1 MEIKDV
7 NEWSDFISY
16 VEIFTEPGRVFRGV
30 PSEEYKLIPKVGR
43 PEFNKN
49 YSLGAEKLILDIF
62 KQRATAHV
70 RFVPGNEL
78 EWLALGQHHG
88 LPTRLLDWS
97 TSPLVALFF
106 ALYKDTKDDAAL
118 YTRIVERYQNDF
130 DPFNINE
137 VQKYYPPHITPRI
150 PAQQALFTVQ
160 PDPTVEM
167 HENDYPITKII
178 IPEKQRCVFRKH
190 LNFYGIN
197 NESMFPDLD
206 GASAH
211 ILWRYEHGL
220 GYWPKGDDTVD
231 LMKKDER
238 VNNRS

>member
-1 MEIKDV
+1 MPHIAHRDDLRAKLRYE
-7 NEWSDFISY
+7 
-16 VEIFTEPGRVFRGV
+16 
-30 PSEEYKLIPKVGR
+30 LIPKVGR
-43 PEFNKN
+43 AEPCKQ
-49 YSLGAEKLILDIF
+49 YSLGSEKLILDIF
-62 KQRATAHV
+62 KQRAAAHV
-70 RFVPGNEL
+70 QFIPDNNNNL

-106 ALYKDTKDDAAL
+106 ALMDNHDEKAAV
-118 YTRIVERYQNDF
+118 YARIVERYTNDF
-130 DPFNINE
+130 DPFTITD

-160 PDPTVEM
+160 SDPTKPM
-167 HENDYPITKII
+167 PDHKRFTKII
-178 IPEKQRCVFRKH
+178 IPKRLRFKFRKR

-211 ILWRYEHGL
+211 LVWRYKHGI
-220 GYWPKGDDTVD
+220 GYWPKGKETVD
-231 LMKKDER
+231 LTKAN
-238 VNNRS
+238 VNEGLGSS